1 MPKNRLLALFLLTV
15 IAGLSSFLGTQVYH
29 YLNDPFRLY
38 EGGWQGEGAIYVGD
52 KKIDSSAFM
61 LVNNNDIRLSINNK
75 YQEFSYTYDGNLVL
89 QQREHV
95 SAHFDIENRHVRGL
109 EAFIENTKIDVPL
122 GGNLLR
128 LNAWHLDEGR
138 IFVEVEQSNG
148 LDVSYILT
156 RKSES

>member
-1 MPKNRLLALFLLTV
+1 MQKNRLLALLLLALIT
-15 IAGLSSFLGTQVYH
+15 GFSSFLGNQVYH
-29 YLNDPFRLY
+29 YLNNPFQIY
-38 EGGWQGEGAIYVGD
+38 QGSWQGEGAIYIGE
-52 KKIDSSAFM
+52 KKIDSTALM
-61 LVNNNDIRLSINNK
+61 LINNNDIRLSINNK
-75 YQEFSYTYDGNLVL
+75 YQEFNYTYDGNLVL

-95 SAHFDIENRHVRGL
+95 STHFDIENRHVRGL
-109 EAFIENTKIDVPL
+109 EAFIENTNIDIPL

-128 LNAWHLDEGR
+128 LNAWRLDEGR

>member
-15 IAGLSSFLGTQVYH
+15 IAGLSSLLGNQVYH

-38 EGGWQGEGAIYVGD
+38 EGSWQGEGAIYVGD
-52 KKIDSSAFM
+52 KKIDSNAFM

-75 YQEFSYTYDGNLVL
+75 YQDFSYTYDGNLVL

-156 RKSES
+156 RKSDS

>member
-1 MPKNRLLALFLLTV
+1 MPKNRLLVLFLLTV
-15 IAGLSSFLGTQVYH
+15 TAGLSGSLGNQVYH

-38 EGGWQGEGAIYVGD
+38 EGSWQGEGAIYVGD
-52 KKIDSSAFM
+52 KKIDSNAFM

-75 YQEFSYTYDGNLVL
+75 YQDFSYTYDGNLVL

-109 EAFIENTKIDVPL
+109 ETFIENTKIDVPL

-148 LDVSYILT
+148 LDVPYILT
-156 RKSES
+156 KKSDG